1 MPKPQAG
8 SLRYNEAVLGMR
20 ARETNPKSGTNNYI
34 NRAMSI
40 SPKAS
45 AGKFRKLARGEG
57 GLKLGGEIRG
67 GFLEKAAFKL
77 RLKG

>member
-1 MPKPQAG
+1 
-8 SLRYNEAVLGMR
+8 MR

-40 SPKAS
+40 SPKTS